1 MRALAA
7 AIVTLITATSAAAQ
21 SPDTFP
27 DRAVRMVIP
36 YPPGGGTD
44 LIGRLIAQKLGEAW
58 KQSVLVDNRSGA
70 NGMVGAEAI
79 ANAKPDGLTLGIVIA
94 AHAINPS
101 LYDKLPYR
109 ESAIAPVSLLAEYPF
124 LVAVDPSLPA
134 KDVTEFLAL
143 ARAKA
148 GQMSYASSGNGSG
161 PHLGVELLRQKTGI
175 DMIHVPYRG
184 AAPAQTALM
193 GGHVQL
199 FFSNLLAASPQLR
212 SGKIRVLAVTSPQR
226 SPSLPEIPALAE
238 TIPGFS
244 VTGWYGLVAPAGIP
258 QPVMDRIHRSVV
270 AVLADQELRQRLAT
284 DGALPVGSTP
294 EEFRTFLAR
303 ETTTWAAVIKA
314 AGVKPE

>member
-1 MRALAA
+1 MRVILAALAMLIA
-7 AIVTLITATSAAAQ
+7 ASPAGAQ
-21 SPDTFP
+21 SADTFP
-27 DRAVRMVIP
+27 DRTVRMVIP

-58 KQSVLVDNRSGA
+58 KQSVIVDNRSGA

-79 ANAKPDGLTLGIVIA
+79 ANAKPDGLTLGVVIA

-124 LVAVDPSLPA
+124 LVAIDPSLPA

-148 GQMSYASSGNGSG
+148 GHMSYASSGNGSG
-161 PHLGVELLRQKTGI
+161 PHLGVELLRLKTGL

-226 SPSLPEIPALAE
+226 SPSLPEVPALAE
-238 TIPGFS
+238 TIPGFA
-244 VTGWYGLVAPAGIP
+244 VTGWYGLVAPAGVP
-258 QPVMDRIHRSVV
+258 QPVLDRIHRSVV
-270 AVLADQELRQRLAT
+270 AVLADAELRQRLAT
-284 DGALPVGSTP
+284 DGALPIGSTP

-303 ETTTWAAVIKA
+303 ETATWAAVIKA
-314 AGVKPE
+314 AGVKPD

>member
-1 MRALAA
+1 MRIILAALAMLIA
-7 AIVTLITATSAAAQ
+7 ASPAGAQ
-21 SPDTFP
+21 SADTFP
-27 DRAVRMVIP
+27 DRTVRMVIP

-58 KQSVLVDNRSGA
+58 KQSVIVDNRSGA

-79 ANAKPDGLTLGIVIA
+79 ANAKPDGLTLGVVIA

-124 LVAVDPSLPA
+124 LVAIDPSLPA

-143 ARAKA
+143 ARVKA
-148 GQMSYASSGNGSG
+148 GHMSYASSGNGSG
-161 PHLGVELLRQKTGI
+161 PHLGVELLRLKTGL

-226 SPSLPEIPALAE
+226 SPSLPEVPALAE
-238 TIPGFS
+238 TIPGFA
-244 VTGWYGLVAPAGIP
+244 VTGWYGLVAPAGVP
-258 QPVMDRIHRSVV
+258 QPVLDRIHRSVV
-270 AVLADQELRQRLAT
+270 AVLADAELRQRLAT
-284 DGALPVGSTP
+284 DGALPIGSTP

-303 ETTTWAAVIKA
+303 ETATWAAVIKA
-314 AGVKPE
+314 AGVKPD